1 MRLPQIARFALC
13 FAAWFTSQ
21 PALAEAPGELPPY
34 AEHDDL
40 SYVLATDGSRKEI
53 ESPAAWAERRR
64 HIVSGMEAAMGPFPR
79 HLRATPLE
87 MEILEEKEADG
98 FIRRKVSYRSDPAG
112 PMVRAW
118 LQIPTA
124 GPPGPRPAV
133 LCLHQTTP
141 NGKDSTVGLSDR
153 ASMHYALELVRRGF
167 VTISPD
173 YRSLGEHDYDFA
185 ADDYESGSM
194 KAIVDNSRAIDLLV
208 SLPEVDPERI
218 GAIGHSLGGH
228 NGLFTAVFEP
238 RVKAVVSCCGFT
250 SFPKYMGGN
259 LRGWAGPRYMPRI
272 EQRYR
277 LSPARMSF
285 DFAEVLAA
293 IAPRAVFV
301 VAPTGDDNFDVE
313 GVRDVIRAA
322 APVFALHGEPE
333 KLQVTYPD
341 CQHDFPSEAREQA
354 YRFLESHLTE
364 TKSPSAK

>member
-1 MRLPQIARFALC
+1 MRLPHVARFALC
-13 FAAWFTSQ
+13 FAAWFASQ
-21 PALAEAPGELPPY
+21 VTFAETPSELLPY

-40 SYVLATDGSRKEI
+40 TYVLTADGSRQEI
-53 ESPAAWAERRR
+53 DSPAVWAERRR
-64 HIVSGMEAAMGPFPR
+64 HVVGGMEAAMGPFPV

-87 MEILEEKEADG
+87 VEILEQTESDG

-112 PMVRAW
+112 PKVRAW
-118 LQIPTA
+118 LQIPNA

-173 YRSLGEHDYDFA
+173 YPSLGEHEYDFA

-238 RVKAVVSCCGFT
+238 RIKAVVSCCGFT

-272 EQRYR
+272 EQRFE
-277 LSPARMSF
+277 LSPDRMPF

-313 GVRDVIRAA
+313 GVRDGVRAA
-322 APVFALHGEPE
+322 APVFALHGAAE
-333 KLQVTYPD
+333 KLQVIYPD
-341 CQHDFPSEAREQA
+341 CQHDFPSAAREQA
-354 YRFLESHLTE
+354 YQFLESHLTE
-364 TKSPSAK
+364 SKSLSAE